1 MMLGKSQ
8 TLNLRKLNKVAR
20 LGCFITMFERVYN
33 YFYYLE
39 TINHKKE
46 FETMVLMP
54 KKSLLGV
61 CIT

>member
-1 MMLGKSQ
+1 MLGKSQ
-8 TLNLRKLNKVAR
+8 TLNLTKLNKVAR